1 LAHSLV
7 DQWLAD
13 LGGSATALTA
23 LLEPPFD
30 TQLQRGYGHTL
41 REIAQQPVTWQAT
54 AALMSR
60 STASLVALLKNS
72 VAAAR
77 KGMPRGQ
84 IVLTGSGSSVYIGE
98 CLALPLQSALR
109 LPVQAFP
116 SGLLLTHSAACLL
129 PDVPGLVISFGRSGN
144 SPESAATVDLLLKNA
159 PAIRHLLI
167 TCNRDGRL
175 ATAYPADPRV
185 LTLTLDDRTHD
196 RSLVMTSS
204 FTNMWLAARVLG
216 LLDAPRSYARL
227 VSRLENLAR
236 HVLSSRAT
244 DLARI
249 AHVGCRRAVFLGT
262 GPRHGS
268 ARESALKILEM
279 TAGRIVSFAE
289 SFLGLRHGPVSGLD
303 RETLVVAFLASDPIV
318 RAFEVDVLREL
329 NQKRLGGI
337 RVIVGESIPRELL
350 SRDDVAVDCP
360 GLRVLGDENAPPVDV
375 LVGQL
380 LGLFYSLEL
389 GLSPDNPSPAGVIQ
403 RVVQGFAI
411 HTPQP

>member
-1 LAHSLV
+1 V

-13 LGGSATALTA
+13 LGESATAVSD
-23 LLEPPFD
+23 LLKPAFE

-54 AALMSR
+54 AAQIGR
-60 STASLVALLKNS
+60 SAAMLGALLENS
-72 VAAAR
+72 FEPAR
-77 KGMPRGQ
+77 NGMPRGQ
-84 IVLTGSGSSVYIGE
+84 VVLTGSGSSLYIGE
-98 CLALPLQSALR
+98 CLALPLQAALR

-116 SGLLLTHSAACLL
+116 AGLLLTHSAACLL
-129 PDVPGLVISFGRSGN
+129 PGVPGLVISFGRSGN

-159 PAIRHLLI
+159 PAVRHLLI
-167 TCNRDGRL
+167 TCNRDGHL
-175 ATAYPADPRV
+175 ATTYAADPRV

-227 VSRLENLAR
+227 VSRLGNLGR

-244 DLARI
+244 ELARI
-249 AHVGCRRAVFLGT
+249 AGVGCRRAVFLGT

-303 RETLVVAFLASDPIV
+303 RETLVVAFLASDPVV

-329 NQKRLGGI
+329 NQKRLGGPK
-337 RVIVGESIPRELL
+337 VIVGEGVPRELL
-350 SRDDVAVDCP
+350 SRDDLAVECP
-360 GLRVLGDENAPPVDV
+360 GLRVLGDENAPPLDV

-380 LGLFYSLEL
+380 LGFFHSLEL

-403 RVVQGFAI
+403 RVVKEFAI
-411 HTPQP
+411 HTPRP